1 MKVGAPASKPGRII
15 VQVFLLQ
22 LLLLLQSVH
31 SQRSQ
36 NKLNITKPG
45 QNIPALT
52 VQLRRVGHDTV
63 VVDNGIVQVTFS
75 NPEGLITGIKY
86 HGIDNVLDDKIDDR
100 GYWDVV
106 WYEPEKK
113 QKTDKLEGTKFEI
126 ITQNE
131 EQIEISFTRTW
142 TISRRGSLVPLNVD
156 KRYIIRSG
164 VSGIYMYGILERLEG
179 WPDVDMDQIRIVF
192 KLNPKKFD
200 FMAISDDRQRSMPS
214 MADRENSKS
223 LAYKEAVLLTNPSNP
238 MFKGE
243 VDDKYMYS
251 MEDKDNNVHGWISS
265 DPPVGFWMITPSD
278 EFRLGGP
285 IKQDLTSHAGPI
297 TLSMFTSTHYAG
309 KEMRM
314 DYRNGEPWKKV
325 FGPVLAY
332 LNSVSPKD
340 STLRLWRDAKRQM
353 AAEVKSWPYDFI
365 TSEDYPL
372 RHQRGTLEGQFL
384 IKDSYVSRLK
394 IYGKFAFVGLAP
406 IGEAGSWQTES
417 KGYQFW
423 TKADRRGR
431 FIIENVRAGNYSLYA
446 WGSGFIGDYKYEQN
460 ITITPGSEMNVGPIV
475 YEPPRNGPT
484 LWEIGVPDRTAG
496 EFYIPDPYPT
506 LMNKLYVNPLQDRFR
521 QYGLWDRYADLYPQ
535 NDLVYTIG
543 VSDYRSDWFFAHVA
557 RNVGNDTYQ
566 PTTWQIIFNLKN
578 VNRIGRYTL
587 RIALASAADSEL
599 QIRIN
604 DPKSDAIF
612 TTGFIGKDNAIA
624 RHGIHGL
631 YRLYSI
637 DVAGNLLSVGDNTI
651 FLTQTRSRTPF
662 QGIMYDYIR
671 LESPFRT

>member
-1 MKVGAPASKPGRII
+1 VVEMKVGAPASKPGRII

-164 VSGIYMYGILERLEG
+164 VSGLYMYGILERLEG

-417 KGYQFW
+417 K
-423 TKADRRGR
+423 
-431 FIIENVRAGNYSLYA
+431 V
-446 WGSGFIGDYKYEQN
+446 
-460 ITITPGSEMNVGPIV
+460 
-475 YEPPRNGPT
+475 
-484 LWEIGVPDRTAG
+484 
-496 EFYIPDPYPT
+496 
-506 LMNKLYVNPLQDRFR
+506 
-521 QYGLWDRYADLYPQ
+521 
-535 NDLVYTIG
+535 
-543 VSDYRSDWFFAHVA
+543 
-557 RNVGNDTYQ
+557 
-566 PTTWQIIFNLKN
+566 
-578 VNRIGRYTL
+578 
-587 RIALASAADSEL
+587 
-599 QIRIN
+599 
-604 DPKSDAIF
+604 
-612 TTGFIGKDNAIA
+612 
-624 RHGIHGL
+624 
-631 YRLYSI
+631 
-637 DVAGNLLSVGDNTI
+637 
-651 FLTQTRSRTPF
+651 
-662 QGIMYDYIR
+662 
-671 LESPFRT
+671 

>member
-1 MKVGAPASKPGRII
+1 MMDFDKYENLEK
-15 VQVFLLQ
+15 L
-22 LLLLLQSVH
+22 
-31 SQRSQ
+31 RSS
-36 NKLNITKPG
+36 
-45 QNIPALT
+45 
-52 VQLRRVGHDTV
+52 RDV

-75 NPEGLITGIKY
+75 SPQGSITGIKY
-86 HGIDNVLDDKIDDR
+86 DGIDNVLDDEVDERRR
-100 GYWDVV
+100 G
-106 WYEPEKK
+106 
-113 QKTDKLEGTKFEI
+113 LEGTRFEI

-131 EQIEISFTRTW
+131 EQVEISFTRTW
-142 TISRRGSLVPLNVD
+142 TISKRGSLVPLNVD

-164 VSGIYMYGILERLEG
+164 VSGIYIFCIMERLEG

-192 KLNPKKFD
+192 KLNHTIFN

-214 MADRENSKS
+214 MADRNHAMQ
-223 LAYKEAVLLTNPSNP
+223 LAYKEAVLLTNPRNP

-265 DPPVGFWMITPSD
+265 EPPVGFWMITPSD

-314 DYRNGEPWKKV
+314 GYRNGEPWKKV

-332 LNSVSPKD
+332 LNSVSPNA
-340 STLRLWRDAKRQM
+340 STLRLWRDAKRQ
-353 AAEVKSWPYDFI
+353 
-365 TSEDYPL
+365 
-372 RHQRGTLEGQFL
+372 
-384 IKDSYVSRLK
+384 
-394 IYGKFAFVGLAP
+394 
-406 IGEAGSWQTES
+406 
-417 KGYQFW
+417 GYQFW
-423 TKADRRGR
+423 TKADRKGR

-446 WGSGFIGDYKYEQN
+446 WGIGFIGDYKYEQN

-506 LMNKLYVNPLQDRFR
+506 LMNNLYVNPLQDR
-521 QYGLWDRYADLYPQ
+521 
-535 NDLVYTIG
+535 
-543 VSDYRSDWFFAHVA
+543 
-557 RNVGNDTYQ
+557 NVGNNTYQ
-566 PTTWQIIFNLKN
+566 PTTWQIVFNLQN
-578 VNRIGRYTL
+578 LNRVGLYTL
-587 RIALASAADSEL
+587 RVALASAADSEL
-599 QIRIN
+599 QVRIN
-604 DPKSDAIF
+604 DPESDHIF
-612 TTGFIGKDNAIA
+612 TTGLIGKDNAIA

-637 DVAGNLLSVGDNTI
+637 DVAGNLLGAGDNTI
-651 FLTQTRSRTPF
+651 YLTQSRSTTPF
-662 QGIMYDYIR
+662 QG
-671 LESPFRT
+671 LERSESKIKNSIVDD

>member
-1 MKVGAPASKPGRII
+1 MKVGAPRKIRSW
-15 VQVFLLQ
+15 VVFQV
-22 LLLLLQSVH
+22 LLLHLLPQAVH

-45 QNIPALT
+45 ENISSLT
-52 VQLRRVGHDTV
+52 IQLRGV

-75 NPEGLITGIKY
+75 SPQGSITGIKY
-86 HGIDNVLDDKIDDR
+86 DGIDNVLDDEVDERRR
-100 GYWDVV
+100 GYWDVA

-113 QKTDKLEGTKFEI
+113 FKTDKLEGTRFEI

-131 EQIEISFTRTW
+131 EQVEISFTRTW
-142 TISRRGSLVPLNVD
+142 TISKRGSLVPLNVD

-164 VSGIYMYGILERLEG
+164 VSGVYIYCIMERLEG

-192 KLNPKKFD
+192 KLNHTIFN

-214 MADRENSKS
+214 MTDRNHAMQ
-223 LAYKEAVLLTNPSNP
+223 LAYKEAVLLTNPRNP

-265 DPPVGFWMITPSD
+265 EPPVGFGMITPSD

-314 DYRNGEPWKKV
+314 GYRNGEPWKKV

-332 LNSVSPKD
+332 LNSVSPNA

-353 AAEVKSWPYDFI
+353 AEEVKSWPFDFVH
-365 TSEDYPL
+365 SEDYPL
-372 RHQRGTLEGQFL
+372 SNQRGTIQGQFY
-384 IKDSYVSRLK
+384 IKDSYVSRLN

-406 IGEAGSWQTES
+406 VGEAGSWQTES

-423 TKADRRGR
+423 TKADRKGR

-446 WGSGFIGDYKYEQN
+446 WGIGFIGDYKYEQN
-460 ITITPGSEMNVGPIV
+460 ITITPGTEMNVGPIV

-506 LMNKLYVNPLQDRFR
+506 LMNNLYVNPLQDRFR
-521 QYGLWDRYADLYPQ
+521 QYGLWDRYSDLYPE

-543 VSDYRSDWFFAHVA
+543 LSNYRRDWFFAHVT
-557 RNVGNDTYQ
+557 RNVGNNTYQ
-566 PTTWQIIFNLKN
+566 PTTWQIIFNLQN
-578 VNRIGRYTL
+578 LNRVGLYTL
-587 RIALASAADSEL
+587 RVALASAADSEL
-599 QIRIN
+599 QVRIN
-604 DPKSDAIF
+604 DPESDHIF
-612 TTGFIGKDNAIA
+612 TTGLIGKDNAIA

-637 DVAGNLLSVGDNTI
+637 DVAGNLLGAGDNTI
-651 FLTQTRSRTPF
+651 YLTQSRSTTPF
-662 QGIMYDYIR
+662 QGVMYDYIR

>member
-1 MKVGAPASKPGRII
+1 MFVLLY
-15 VQVFLLQ
+15 FL
-22 LLLLLQSVH
+22 
-31 SQRSQ
+31 
-36 NKLNITKPG
+36 
-45 QNIPALT
+45 
-52 VQLRRVGHDTV
+52 
-63 VVDNGIVQVTFS
+63 DN
-75 NPEGLITGIKY
+75 
-86 HGIDNVLDDKIDDR
+86 R
-100 GYWDVV
+100 YWDVA

-113 QKTDKLEGTKFEI
+113 FKTDK
-126 ITQNE
+126 
-131 EQIEISFTRTW
+131 
-142 TISRRGSLVPLNVD
+142 
-156 KRYIIRSG
+156 YIIRSG
-164 VSGIYMYGILERLEG
+164 VSGIYIYCIMERLEG

-192 KLNPKKFD
+192 KLNHTIFN

-214 MADRENSKS
+214 MADRNHAMQ
-223 LAYKEAVLLTNPSNP
+223 LAYKEAVLLTNPRNP

-265 DPPVGFWMITPSD
+265 EPPVGFWMITPSD

-314 DYRNGEPWKKV
+314 GYRNGEPWKKV

-332 LNSVSPKD
+332 LNSVSPNA

-353 AAEVKSWPYDFI
+353 AEEVKSWPFDFVH
-365 TSEDYPL
+365 SENYPL
-372 RHQRGTLEGQFL
+372 SNQRGTIQGQFY
-384 IKDSYVSRLK
+384 IKDSYVSRLN

-406 IGEAGSWQTES
+406 VGEAGSWQTKS

-423 TKADRRGR
+423 TKADRKGR

-446 WGSGFIGDYKYEQN
+446 WGIGFIGDYKYEQN

-506 LMNKLYVNPLQDRFR
+506 LMNNLYVNPLQDRFR
-521 QYGLWDRYADLYPQ
+521 QYGLWDRYSDLYPE

-543 VSDYRSDWFFAHVA
+543 LSNYRRDWFFAHVT
-557 RNVGNDTYQ
+557 RNVGNNTYQ
-566 PTTWQIIFNLKN
+566 PTTWQIVFNLQN
-578 VNRIGRYTL
+578 LNRVGLYTL
-587 RIALASAADSEL
+587 RVALASAADSEL
-599 QIRIN
+599 QVRIN
-604 DPKSDAIF
+604 YPESDHIF
-612 TTGFIGKDNAIA
+612 TTGLIGKDNAIA

-631 YRLYSI
+631 YRLYSF
-637 DVAGNLLSVGDNTI
+637 DVAGNLLGAGDNTI
-651 FLTQTRSRTPF
+651 YLTQSRSTTPF
-662 QGIMYDYIR
+662 QGVMYDYIR

>member
-1 MKVGAPASKPGRII
+1 
-15 VQVFLLQ
+15 
-22 LLLLLQSVH
+22 
-31 SQRSQ
+31 
-36 NKLNITKPG
+36 
-45 QNIPALT
+45 
-52 VQLRRVGHDTV
+52 
-63 VVDNGIVQVTFS
+63 
-75 NPEGLITGIKY
+75 
-86 HGIDNVLDDKIDDR
+86 
-100 GYWDVV
+100 
-106 WYEPEKK
+106 
-113 QKTDKLEGTKFEI
+113 
-126 ITQNE
+126 
-131 EQIEISFTRTW
+131 
-142 TISRRGSLVPLNVD
+142 
-156 KRYIIRSG
+156 
-164 VSGIYMYGILERLEG
+164 
-179 WPDVDMDQIRIVF
+179 
-192 KLNPKKFD
+192 
-200 FMAISDDRQRSMPS
+200 
-214 MADRENSKS
+214 
-223 LAYKEAVLLTNPSNP
+223 
-238 MFKGE
+238 
-243 VDDKYMYS
+243 
-251 MEDKDNNVHGWISS
+251 
-265 DPPVGFWMITPSD
+265 
-278 EFRLGGP
+278 
-285 IKQDLTSHAGPI
+285 
-297 TLSMFTSTHYAG
+297 
-309 KEMRM
+309 
-314 DYRNGEPWKKV
+314 
-325 FGPVLAY
+325 
-332 LNSVSPKD
+332 
-340 STLRLWRDAKRQM
+340 M

-460 ITITPGSEMNVGPIV
+460 ITITPGSEMNVGPLV